1 VRQER
6 LPVHRELGAARR
18 AGEQPH
24 AEILLQ
30 RRDPL
35 GDRLLGDRQLGGGL
49 GKLPGLRDR
58 DERADGLEIHATRP

>member
-6 LPVHRELGAARR
+6 LPVHGELGAAGR

-24 AEILLQ
+24 AEVLLQ

-35 GDRLLGDRQLGGGL
+35 GDRLLGDRELGRGV
-49 GKLPGLRDR
+49 GKLPGVADR
-58 DERADGLEIHATRP
+58 DEGADGLEIHAHRP